1 MGHAVKGEGKKKEN
15 GIANAVQL
23 RQEDTFDYWATKGI
37 SRDKLSKYEY
47 MKIKQFCPMKYKKG
61 EETEE
66 GKNN

>member
-47 MKIKQFCPMKYKKG
+47 IKIK
-61 EETEE
+61 
-66 GKNN
+66 